1 MSKYVDSFFTVLKL
15 DYNGGWEL
23 VDSIKG
29 LISDEINDLTMSV
42 DDIKKELEDSV
53 SQAVSSEVSSTIDD
67 AIYDL
72 RSNLEYTMTQMV
84 NDCVDS
90 VVCQSD
96 TLERAAESAVD
107 EYLDNNLDFFVRRY
121 LESERG
127 KQWLKEVLKEGDA
140 NVQ

>member
-29 LISDEINDLTMSV
+29 LISDEINDLSMSV

-53 SQAVSSEVSSTIDD
+53 SQAVSKEVNETIND
-67 AIYDL
+67 AVYDL
-72 RSNLEYTMTQMV
+72 RCNLEYTMTQMV

-127 KQWLKEVLKEGDA
+127 KQWLKDVLKEGDV

>member
-29 LISDEINDLTMSV
+29 MISDEVNDLSMSV
-42 DDIKKELEDSV
+42 DNIKQELEDSV
-53 SQAVSSEVSSTIDD
+53 NQAVSYAVSGEIND

-72 RSNLEYTMTQMV
+72 RRDLEGSMSQMV
-84 NDCVDS
+84 VDYVDNEFS
-90 VVCQSD
+90 KS
-96 TLERAAESAVD
+96 TLIEKAAGDAVD

>member
-29 LISDEINDLTMSV
+29 LISDEINDLSMNV

-53 SQAVSSEVSSTIDD
+53 SQAVSQEANEVIND
-67 AIYDL
+67 AVYDL
-72 RSNLEYTMTQMV
+72 RCNLEHTMMQMV
-84 NDCVDS
+84 TDCVDS

-107 EYLDNNLDFFVRRY
+107 EYLDNNLDVFVRRY

-127 KQWLKEVLKEGDA
+127 KQWLKDVLKEGDA